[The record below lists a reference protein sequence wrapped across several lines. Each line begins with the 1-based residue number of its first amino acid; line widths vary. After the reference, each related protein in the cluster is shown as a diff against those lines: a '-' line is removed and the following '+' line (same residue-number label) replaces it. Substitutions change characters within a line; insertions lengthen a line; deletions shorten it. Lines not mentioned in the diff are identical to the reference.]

1 MEPITSE
8 VIIRLLNENIQSEHA
23 AIVQYQVHAFLSGED
38 RIKPELEEI
47 AREEMRHLLWF
58 AEAVVRL
65 GGDPTLERS
74 AVFIG
79 TNTRDRL
86 QKNLNDERMAVE
98 EYGRQREM
106 IDDPRI
112 KSLLGRVISDEQSHA
127 EKFEK
132 LLVKAEIQT
141 PMAQE
146 PSEENN
152 SIHPASDNV
161 VDLLNQ
167 DILREYTAILEYLHQ
182 YFTMPICEIG
192 KEMLMIAQ
200 EEMKHLGWL
209 AEEVVDRRGLPEL
222 EKGPL
227 NLDPSTQGMLQRDI
241 QREKDTEAQ
250 YRSQMESIPDP
261 EIRRVLARIEGEE
274 AYQREKLERF
284 LTEMDG
290 GEEKEISSRPEDTPG
305 KLTVGSLFR
314 QAMG

>member
-23 AIVQYQVHAFLSGED
+23 AIIQYQVHAFLSGED
-38 RIKPELEEI
+38 GIKPELEEI

-65 GGDPTLERS
+65 GGDPTLDRS

-86 QKNLNDERMAVE
+86 NKNLNDEKMAVE

-127 EKFEK
+127 EKLEK
-132 LLVKAEIQT
+132 LFLKAEIQT
-141 PMAQE
+141 PMIQE
-146 PSEENN
+146 PSEEINPTP
-152 SIHPASDNV
+152 PAPDNV

-167 DILREYTAILEYLHQ
+167 DIIREYTAILQYLHQ
-182 YFTMPICEIG
+182 SFTTPICEIG

-209 AEEVVDRRGLPEL
+209 AEEVVDRGGLPKIER
-222 EKGPL
+222 GPL
-227 NLDPSTQGMLQRDI
+227 NLDQSTQEMLQRDI

-250 YRSQMESIPDP
+250 YRSHMEAIPDP

-274 AYQREKLERF
+274 AYQRENLERF

-290 GEEKEISSRPEDTPG
+290 GEEKEASPKWEDGTR

-314 QAMG
+314 QAME

>member
-23 AIVQYQVHAFLSGED
+23 AIIQYQYHAFLSGED
-38 RIKPELEEI
+38 GIKPELEEI

-58 AEAVVRL
+58 AETVVRL

-79 TNTRDRL
+79 TNTGDRL
-86 QKNLNDERMAVE
+86 KKNLNDERMAVE

-127 EKFEK
+127 EKLEK
-132 LLVKAEIQT
+132 LFVKAEVQT
-141 PMAQE
+141 PMVQE
-146 PSEENN
+146 PSEE
-152 SIHPASDNV
+152 IKPTPPAQDNV

-167 DILREYTAILEYLHQ
+167 DVIREYTAILQYLHQ
-182 YFTMPICEIG
+182 SFTMPVCEIG

-200 EEMKHLGWL
+200 EEMKHLAWL
-209 AEEVVDRRGLPEL
+209 AEEVVDRDGMPEL
-222 EKGPL
+222 ERGPL
-227 NLDPSTQGMLQRDI
+227 NLDQSTQEMLQRDI
-241 QREKDTEAQ
+241 QREKDAEAQ
-250 YRSQMESIPDP
+250 YRSHSEAIPDP
-261 EIRRVLARIEGEE
+261 EVRRVLARIEGEE

-284 LTEMDG
+284 LMEAIG
-290 GEEKEISSRPEDTPG
+290 GEEKEVSLRTENTTG

-314 QAMG
+314 QAME